1 MVSKLPAPPK
11 LGTLVWVV
19 NWDKD
24 NVSNSVNGYV
34 SGFMGNPNDNDGR
47 YSIQITFFNS
57 IQQYKY
63 YSIREKGKLWN
74 EL

>member
-1 MVSKLPAPPK
+1 MASKLPSPPQLGINVWAMDNENK
-11 LGTLVWVV
+11 L
-19 NWDKD
+19 
-24 NVSNSVNGYV
+24 VNGFV

-57 IQQYKY
+57 PQQYKY